1 MNTIK
6 KILLPIDFS
15 DSSLNAIK
23 YVIGLAKN
31 DTSVKCDLI
40 YIGGETLS
48 EGDQKIQLKKLQ
60 ELKSE
65 YFNKAHV
72 NCDVLVKTGD
82 LNQVI
87 LDAKEDREAD
97 LIIMGTSGS
106 TGDKDSSNTSE
117 LLAKAD
123 CPVLVIPKNNSEF
136 KLKNIA
142 LAIDDKAFDDSS
154 NLGIIHDFARWFDA
168 KVHLLTVENENSPAK
183 PNSNAETLEYYLDT
197 LDYRHSFEKN
207 TDIEKGLNDYINQKE
222 IDILAIMPRMHA
234 KNSEPS
240 EGRLTKTL
248 ALNCIKPLLVI
259 D

>member
-15 DSSLNAIK
+15 DSSITAIK
-23 YVIGLAKN
+23 YIIGLAKN
-31 DTSVKCDLI
+31 DTSIICDLL
-40 YIGGETLS
+40 YIGES
-48 EGDQKIQLKKLQ
+48 SMNEDVCKIQLKKLH

-72 NCDVLVKTGD
+72 GCEVLVKTGE

-106 TGDKDSSNTSE
+106 SNGEHESNTTE
-117 LLAKAD
+117 LLNKAD
-123 CPVLVIPKNNSEF
+123 CPVLVIPQNTAEF
-136 KLKNIA
+136 QLKNIA
-142 LAIDDKAFDDSS
+142 LAVDDKEFDDAS
-154 NLGIIHDFARWFDA
+154 NLSVIHDFARWFDA

-183 PNSNAETLEYYLDT
+183 VNSNAETLEYYLDT

-207 TDIEKGLNDYINQKE
+207 TDIEEGLSDYINQKE
-222 IDILAIMPRMHA
+222 IDILAIMPRIHA
-234 KNSEPS
+234 KKSEPS
-240 EGRLTKTL
+240 EGRLTKAL
-248 ALNCIKPLLVI
+248 ALNCTKPLLVI